1 MTDCKSHRVQVFDR
15 NGKFLRK
22 FGEYGSLDRQL
33 KSPEGLSIY
42 DNGDIIVTD
51 KGNKLMKIFSSSGE
65 YLRSKSDLVDQVLN
79 TCQSKKNQ
87 RIFFL
92 ALVKF
97 KMAECLFEENP
108 PSREINRFLR
118 RNMGR

>member
-1 MTDCKSHRVQVFDR
+1 MTDCKNHRVQVFDR

-22 FGEYGSLDRQL
+22 FGEYGSLDHQL

-65 YLRSKSDLVDQVLN
+65 YLRCKSDLVDQVLKI
-79 TCQSKKNQ
+79 CQSKKNQ
-87 RIFFL
+87 RIFFWL
-92 ALVKF
+92 W
-97 KMAECLFEENP
+97 
-108 PSREINRFLR
+108 
-118 RNMGR
+118 

>member
-1 MTDCKSHRVQVFDR
+1 MTDCKNHRVQVFDR

-33 KSPEGLSIY
+33 KSPEGLSIH

-65 YLRSKSDLVDQVLN
+65 YLRCKSDLVDQVLN

-87 RIFFL
+87 RIFFWL
-92 ALVKF
+92 W
-97 KMAECLFEENP
+97 
-108 PSREINRFLR
+108 
-118 RNMGR
+118 

>member
-1 MTDCKSHRVQVFDR
+1 MTDCKNHRVQVFDR

-51 KGNKLMKIFSSSGE
+51 KGNKLIKIFASSGE
-65 YLRSKSDLVDQVLN
+65 YLRRKSDLVDQVLWYSLSLTQHGQYFIVSN
-79 TCQSKKNQ
+79 Y
-87 RIFFL
+87 F
-92 ALVKF
+92 
-97 KMAECLFEENP
+97 
-108 PSREINRFLR
+108 NRG
-118 RNMGR
+118 NGV